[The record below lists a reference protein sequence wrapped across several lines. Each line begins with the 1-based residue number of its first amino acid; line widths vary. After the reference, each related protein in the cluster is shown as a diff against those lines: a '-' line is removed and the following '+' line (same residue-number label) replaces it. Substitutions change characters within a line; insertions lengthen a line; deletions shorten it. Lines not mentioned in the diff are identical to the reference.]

1 MTDPMRMSAAARSIL
16 RLQCSALVWSSDR
29 SKPLLDEVNVFGRDS
44 TKESSGGE
52 AGKITSLMAGHFN
65 KSSGFGKNLS
75 NPPVDHC

>member
-16 RLQCSALVWSSDR
+16 RLQFSALVWSSDR
-29 SKPLLDEVNVFGRDS
+29 SKTLLDELDVFGRDS

-52 AGKITSLMAGHFN
+52 VGKITSLMAGHFN

-75 NPPVDHC
+75 NPPVKLC